1 MGDQSFHAKDLMP
14 NGRIKHEIQFCTAVL
29 KNAGRWGKWF
39 AVKRLW
45 KTAHFSFLKTAP
57 SGVPLGLSR
66 RKAEQ
71 TQNKTQQRR
80 KKAALR
86 FCWVSFLSDMR

>member
-1 MGDQSFHAKDLMP
+1 MP
-14 NGRIKHEIQFCTAVL
+14 NGRIKHETYPVRQSL
-29 KNAGRWGKWF
+29 KTQDAGVNGS
-39 AVKRLW
+39 AVKRLL

-71 TQNKTQQRR
+71 TQNKTQQKR
-80 KKAALR
+80 KRTALR

>member
-1 MGDQSFHAKDLMP
+1 VKA
-14 NGRIKHEIQFCTAVL
+14 
-29 KNAGRWGKWF
+29 
-39 AVKRLW
+39 AVKNSVS
-45 KTAHFSFLKTAP
+45 SFPKIAP

-71 TQNKTQQRR
+71 TQNKTQQKR

-86 FCWVSFLSDMR
+86 FCWVSFISDMR